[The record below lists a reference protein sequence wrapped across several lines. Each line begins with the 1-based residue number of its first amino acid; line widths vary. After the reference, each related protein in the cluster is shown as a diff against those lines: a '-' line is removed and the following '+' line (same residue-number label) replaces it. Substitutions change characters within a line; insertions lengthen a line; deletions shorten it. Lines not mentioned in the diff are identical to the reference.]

1 MMDFLSDNPQNM
13 FLHPRAGKARLKL
26 AHVGIHILTNA
37 GDTLLNC
44 ALRELLQQFL
54 APIDFTLIQWKQ
66 PVTQETIDTI
76 NQTDGLI
83 IGGGGL
89 FLKDTYP
96 NDISGWTWA
105 CPTELMKKINVPII
119 VFAIGYSRFRGQPD
133 FDPCFSNNVNELVKL
148 SSFFGLRNYGSIE
161 ATRGYVKDE
170 YKEKISF
177 QPCPTT
183 LLSKYYPYHPKP
195 RKEKFIAIN
204 CGFDRPQYRF
214 DNDTSSFIKN
224 LASAINALQNEGYIF
239 RAYNHSLPDSKLS
252 ELLATQN
259 ITMQSDLV
267 GTIPCDMLINFYQDC
282 DYVFAGRG
290 HAQMIPFGLGTPSFA
305 LHCHNKTVWF
315 NESINHPEW
324 GAEVSD
330 GCFREK
336 ILDFVHQDRH
346 TLNQQLQEA
355 QENLWQVTADN
366 INKLKKIFNI
376 DNSFSFARQLI
387 IENAE
392 LKEKCEELIAEKSA
406 LICKKNALI
415 NSKSWWITKPLRL
428 LSQRIKQK

>member
-1 MMDFLSDNPQNM
+1 MDFLGKNPQEM

-66 PVTQETIDTI
+66 PVTQEIIDII

-89 FLKDTYP
+89 FLKDTNP

-119 VFAIGYSRFRGQPD
+119 VFAIGYCRFRGQPD
-133 FDPCFSNNVNELVKL
+133 FDECFSDNVNELVKH

-161 ATRGYVKDE
+161 AIRGYVNDE
-170 YKEKISF
+170 YKGKISF

-195 RKEKFIAIN
+195 RIKKFIAIN

-214 DNDTSSFIKN
+214 DNDTSTFVKN
-224 LASAINALQNEGYIF
+224 LASAINVLQKEGYTF

-259 ITMQSDLV
+259 ITMQSELV
-267 GTIPCDMLINFYQDC
+267 GSIPCDTLINFYQDC
-282 DYVFAGRG
+282 DFVIAGRG
-290 HAQMIPFGLGTPSFA
+290 HAQMIPFGLGTPAFA

-315 NESINHPEW
+315 NESIQHSEW

-330 GCFREK
+330 GYLCDK
-336 ILDFVHQDRH
+336 MLAFVLQDRN

-355 QENLWQVTADN
+355 QESLWQVTMDN
-366 INKLKKIFNI
+366 INTLKKIFNI

-387 IENAE
+387 VENAE

-406 LICKKNALI
+406 LICEKNALL
-415 NSKSWWITKPLRL
+415 NSKSWRITKPLRF